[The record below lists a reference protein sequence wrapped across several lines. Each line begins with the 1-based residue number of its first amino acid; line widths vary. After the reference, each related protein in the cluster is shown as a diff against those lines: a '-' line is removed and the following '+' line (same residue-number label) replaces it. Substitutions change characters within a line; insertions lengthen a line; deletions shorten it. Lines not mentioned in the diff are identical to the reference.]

1 MRTDAK
7 LEREVAA
14 IGDLSREELVARWVT
29 VYGCPPPKGIKRGL
43 LERSAAWHLQAKRL
57 GGLSAHARR
66 AIRQYAK
73 QREAERRLPGG
84 SAAVEGGEPV
94 ASSDG
99 RTPIRQSTA
108 SSSTGARS
116 AAAVIKP
123 PPAPGTRLMREWNGR
138 MHVVDITEDGILF
151 DGKVYRSLTA
161 VAKRI
166 TGAHWSGPRFFG
178 L

>member
-1 MRTDAK
+1 MRAGQK

-14 IGDLSREELVARWVT
+14 ICDLPREELVALWVKAH
-29 VYGCPPPKGIKRGL
+29 GCPPPKGVKRGL
-43 LERSAAWHLQAKRL
+43 LERSVAWHLQAKLL

-73 QREAERRLPGG
+73 QREAERHLAKG
-84 SAAVEGGEPV
+84 SASADSSGCV
-94 ASSDG
+94 ASSDLVKPKSVG
-99 RTPIRQSTA
+99 TA
-108 SSSTGARS
+108 GLVAAS
-116 AAAVIKP
+116 AAPTIKP
-123 PPAPGTRLMREWNGR
+123 PPATGTRLIREWNGR

-151 DGKVYRSLTA
+151 DGKLYRSLTA

-166 TGAHWSGPRFFG
+166 TGTHWSGPRFFG

>member
-1 MRTDAK
+1 MQTDAK
-7 LEREVAA
+7 LERKVAA
-14 IGDLSREELVARWVT
+14 IGDLSRDELVARWVT
-29 VYGCPPPKGIKRGL
+29 AYGCPPPRGIKRGL
-43 LERSAAWHLQAKRL
+43 LERSSAWRLQAKRL

-73 QREAERRLPGG
+73 QQEAERRPTE
-84 SAAVEGGEPV
+84 SAAIKISEPV
-94 ASSDG
+94 APSDST
-99 RTPIRQSTA
+99 TPSRQSAASGTA
-108 SSSTGARS
+108 PRS

-151 DGKVYRSLTA
+151 DGKLYRSLTA

-166 TGAHWSGPRFFG
+166 TGAHWSGPRFFR